1 MDGYAVAST
10 WVSTIH
16 VLEALLKAKVVVV
29 FATKAYSERRLCR
42 LETRLA
48 LADGGFATTR
58 LFDELGWGV
67 TA

>member
-48 LADGGFATTR
+48 LADALQR
-58 LFDELGWGV
+58 LVCLTSLVGGV
-67 TA
+67 TV